1 MTHPPSAPHGF
12 DLALRDAKALHK
24 ANRLPEAVTH
34 YERLLR
40 TAPAHPQLL
49 YFLGSAYASLNKI
62 PEAVETL
69 KRSLAISPDDLNAVE
84 MLGSTYIRAGK
95 HEDALPLFRKAEQ
108 ISGSPDAMQRLAN
121 TLVQCARFLEAKPIY
136 ERLVRVRP
144 ESKAYV
150 GLALCLVNL
159 GDTAGAEKVL
169 ADRVRDVPQD
179 AEIHRTLGTLFAQ
192 QERWDEAEGAYRS
205 ASLLDPRNP
214 EAARGLANCLHRQ
227 GRFGEAEAL
236 YREALRARPDD
247 ATTLCQL
254 GEALIE
260 LSRPDDAQSML
271 DRAHLAQPG
280 NASVLTAL
288 GRVEELRGDLAGAI
302 AWHDRAIA
310 LAPGHYDALTN
321 RGTTKRFMGD
331 FQGAL
336 ADYEQALALK
346 PAFPPAAASKGLA
359 LLTLGRLDEAWPYY
373 RSRIRARAG
382 APDLT
387 GNAPWDG
394 RSLAGRDVLVWTEY
408 GLGDE
413 ILFASLLPD
422 LNAITARCTVVCAPR
437 LCTLLR
443 RSFPKN
449 DFIPSGSPLPRKYDI
464 QMPLTDAAQL
474 LRPTFASFPRHTGYL
489 LPDPDA
495 VRTLRQRY
503 QRGTRPIVGL
513 SWRSASG
520 PTGRFKSTEL
530 AQWRDILAIGGLSF
544 VSLQYGKVD
553 DEVADIVASTGA
565 DLVCDPLIDSTGD
578 LDAFTAQVAAMDL
591 IISVSNTTVHVA
603 GASGKPVWVL
613 TPKGPGAHWYWFL
626 DRNDNPWYPSALLF
640 RQREFGDW
648 SAPLAEVTQK
658 LSHWSVR

>member
-1 MTHPPSAPHGF
+1 MTHPPSDPYS
-12 DLALRDAKALHK
+12 LALREAKTLHK
-24 ANRLPEAVTH
+24 ANRLPQAVTH

-40 TAPAHPQLL
+40 TAPADPQLL

-62 PEAVETL
+62 PEAIETL
-69 KRSLAISPDDLNAVE
+69 KRSLAVSPDNINVVE

-95 HEDALPLFRKAEQ
+95 HENALPLFRKAEQ

-121 TLVQCARFLEAKPIY
+121 TLLQCARYLEAKPVY
-136 ERLVRVRP
+136 ERLMRVSP
-144 ESKAYV
+144 ESKVYI
-150 GLALCLVNL
+150 GLTLCLINL
-159 GDTAGAEKVL
+159 GDATAAEKIL
-169 ADRVRDVPQD
+169 ADRARAFPQD
-179 AEIHRTLGTLFAQ
+179 AEIHRALGTLLAQ
-192 QERWDEAEGAYRS
+192 QERWDEAERAYRS

-247 ATTLCQL
+247 AATLCQL

-260 LSRPDDAQSML
+260 LSRLDEAQSML
-271 DRAHLAQPG
+271 DRAHLSEPS

-288 GRVEELRGDLAGAI
+288 GRVAELRGDPAGAI
-302 AWHDRAIA
+302 VWHDRALA
-310 LAPGHYDALTN
+310 LVPGHYDALTN
-321 RGTTKRFMGD
+321 RGTAKRFMGN

-336 ADYEQALALK
+336 ADYEQALALS
-346 PAFPPAAASKGLA
+346 PGFPPAAASKGLA

-382 APDLT
+382 ALDLT

-394 RSLAGRDVLVWTEY
+394 CSLAGRDVLVWAEY

-437 LCTLLR
+437 LCALLR
-443 RSFPKN
+443 RSFPQN
-449 DFIPSGSPLPRKYDI
+449 DFIPSGSPLPRKYDV

-474 LRPTFASFPRHTGYL
+474 LRPTLASFPRHAGYL
-489 LPDPDA
+489 LPDPDC

-503 QRGTRPIVGL
+503 QRGTRPLVGI

-520 PTGRFKSTEL
+520 PTGRFKSTDL
-530 AQWRDILAIGGLSF
+530 TQWRDILAIGGLSF

-553 DEVADIVASTGA
+553 EEVADIVAGTGA
-565 DLVCDPLIDSTGD
+565 DLICDALIDSTRD
-578 LDAFTAQVAAMDL
+578 MDAFAAQVAAMDL
-591 IISVSNTTVHVA
+591 VISVSNTTVHVA
-603 GASGKPVWVL
+603 GAAGKPVWVL

-626 DRNDNPWYPSALLF
+626 DRSDNPWYPSAVIF
-640 RQREFGDW
+640 RQRECGDW
-648 SAPLAEVTQK
+648 SAPLAEVAQK